1 MKNPT
6 RFLAILAAL
15 VNENDARQLRLSD
28 KELARLAHRQYS
40 REAQSVPAS
49 LGGTLPYNDPTG
61 NAGVARAMRRN
72 RKRVAA

>member
-15 VNENDARQLRLSD
+15 VNENDTRRLCLSD